1 MDPKKVKA
9 IINWQEFKNIK
20 DVKAFIKFTN
30 FY

>member
-9 IINWQEFKNIK
+9 IINWQELKNVK
-20 DVKAFIKFTN
+20 DVRVFIRFTN